1 LEKGEAKMSAN
12 DLITEKRDVSD
23 FDRVTL
29 TGFGELFIMQGDE
42 ESLTI
47 EATQEILD
55 RIRTEV
61 IDGKLIIRF
70 SRNWLDW
77 MSELLTF
84 GFAGKRVK
92 YDLKV
97 KQLTSLS
104 IMGAA
109 RVQVAEIE
117 TDRLALGLTG
127 AGEVIV
133 ESLDAE
139 QLKVDLPGAGRVGV
153 AGRVTEQNVTIS
165 GAGSYDA
172 PKLES
177 QKAKVTLQGVG
188 SATVWAVEEL
198 VAKIRGVGSVS
209 YYGTPKVS
217 KEITGP
223 GSVNSLGNP

>member
-1 LEKGEAKMSAN
+1 MSTN
-12 DLITEKRDVSD
+12 DVRTETREVSD

-29 TGFGELFIMQGDE
+29 TGFGELFITQGDE

-47 EATQEILD
+47 EAPQEILD
-55 RIRTEV
+55 RIRTDV
-61 IDGKLIIRF
+61 IDGKLILRF

-77 MSELLTF
+77 IGDLLTV

-92 YDLKV
+92 YALTV
-97 KQLTSLS
+97 KQLTSLA
-104 IMGAA
+104 IMGAC

-117 TDRLALGLTG
+117 TDRLALVLSG
-127 AGEVIV
+127 AGEVII

-139 QLKVDLPGAGRVGV
+139 QLNVDLPGAGKIGV
-153 AGRVTEQNVTIS
+153 AGRVTEQKVTIN

-177 QKAKVTLQGVG
+177 QKVKATLQGLG

-198 VAKIRGVGSVS
+198 DAKIRGVGSVS
-209 YYGTPKVS
+209 YYGAPKVS